1 MKKNI
6 LNSNKEKSSPINVR
20 IIFAIIALLMT
31 APILGAIVLT
41 GFIIYLII
49 TKVGKGETKVEDLR
63 NQLKNK
69 SNENNIKY
77 DDQLLNTDDYRS
89 LTNSQKRLE
98 GLKSLYNNGFMSKDE
113 YYEMRNRI
121 QKENRTL

>member
-20 IIFAIIALLMT
+20 IIFAIIALLMA